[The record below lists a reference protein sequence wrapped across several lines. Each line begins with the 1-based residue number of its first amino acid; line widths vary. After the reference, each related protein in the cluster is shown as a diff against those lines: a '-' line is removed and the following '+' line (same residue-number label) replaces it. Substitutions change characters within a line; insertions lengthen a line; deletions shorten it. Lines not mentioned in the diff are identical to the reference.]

1 MPPLITLARIQD
13 VLHEAP
19 TTGYLVLTDRL
30 WPRGIRKA
38 DMEHIEWYK
47 NASPSAKLRKD
58 FHADTLSPQQFKA
71 AYKKQLDTEPQVLI
85 PLIEK
90 VRQKPLYLLTAT
102 HDADTSYLTVL
113 REAILEHLTEL
124 PKNSNCK

>member
-1 MPPLITLARIQD
+1 MPSLITLARVQD
-13 VLHEAP
+13 ILHEAP

-30 WPRGIRKA
+30 WPRGIRKI

-47 NASPSAKLRKD
+47 DASPSTELRKG
-58 FHADTLSPQQFKA
+58 FHAGTLSPQKFKL
-71 AYKKQLDTEPQVLI
+71 AYKKQLDAEPQVLL

-113 REAILEHLTEL
+113 RQAILEHITDP
-124 PKNSNCK
+124 PKK